1 MFRRLFIPFITAAT
15 TAASVGF
22 LMARSAFLRWGIDPA
37 DATRLL
43 PGDDLVPMAEAIDTR
58 TIEINAPPAKV
69 WPWLVQMGFGRGG
82 WYSYDQLDMTHPSLD
97 HIDPELQTLAVG
109 DIVATYPGGGF
120 EVKVF
125 DPDRALVL
133 YADRASMVAR
143 ADAAAAAAL
152 AEPATPETATT
163 EPSRTETSPTDE
175 MPANLKAT
183 GAAFDAAVPGD
194 FSASWAFV
202 LEPTADE
209 RTRLIERFRAAIE
222 PAEGQKPVPPVAK
235 TMLGFG
241 VFVMTRR
248 QMLGIKDRAEG
259 KPESGVLAGA
269 MRRRTRRPS
278 GFGRSAAAS

>member
-1 MFRRLFIPFITAAT
+1 MFRRLFIPLITAAT
-15 TAASVGF
+15 AAASVGF
-22 LMARSAFLRWGIDPA
+22 LMARSAFRRWGIDPA
-37 DATRLL
+37 DATKVL

-58 TIEINAPPAKV
+58 TIEIDAPPAKV

-152 AEPATPETATT
+152 AEPATPRTST
-163 EPSRTETSPTDE
+163 TETSTADE

-183 GAAFDAAVPGD
+183 GAAFDVAVPGD

-202 LEPTADE
+202 LEPTTDE

-269 MRRRTRRPS
+269 MRRRTQRPPS